1 MPNISFSKTFNVDIP
16 SVNLIQGNNIK
27 FRLVLD
33 TPAISNFTASLSQG
47 SAIVSSLAPSTGY
60 SSIFSPFIDAT
71 ATAATDSTII
81 FTPEITD
88 FYGSTYQ
95 FEPNPADNTIP
106 SSSLYSTYGDV
117 DYPFLLKL
125 FDIFIVY
132 LSDGTFVEYRIVDAI
147 IVSDKLE
154 VTLNKPISN
163 ILKNNITYNTFKR
176 MLFLTRVED
185 ETNIILEFKKK
196 SGKTSYGFV
205 IPENI
210 DPAVL
215 KNIDIISKEVQSKL
229 LSNQPIVQVN
239 SIDTINGGDF

>member
-1 MPNISFSKTFNVDIP
+1 MSNISFSKTFSVNIP
-16 SVNLIQGNNIK
+16 SINLNQGNNIK

-47 SAIVSSLAPSTGY
+47 SATISSLAPSTGY
-60 SSIFSPFIDAT
+60 SSVFSPYIDAV
-71 ATAATDSTII
+71 ATSGSASSII
-81 FTPEITD
+81 FTSEITD

-95 FEPNPADNTIP
+95 FEPNPTDNTIP

-132 LSDGTFVEYRIVDAI
+132 LSDGTFVEYRIVDAS
-147 IVSDKLE
+147 IVSNKLE
-154 VTLNKPISN
+154 VTLDKPISN
-163 ILKNNITYNTFKR
+163 LLKTDITNNAFKK
-176 MLFLTRVED
+176 MLFLTRIED

-196 SGKTSYGFV
+196 NGKTSYGFI

-239 SIDTINGGDF
+239 SIDTLNGGDF

>member
-1 MPNISFSKTFNVDIP
+1 MSNISFSKTFSVNIP
-16 SVNLIQGNNIK
+16 SINLNQGNNIK

-33 TPAISNFTASLSQG
+33 TPAINTFTASLSPG
-47 SAIVSSLAPSTGY
+47 SVTISSLAPSTGY
-60 SSIFSPFIDAT
+60 SSIFSPFINST

-81 FTPEITD
+81 FTPQISN

-95 FEPNPADNTIP
+95 FEPNPADSNITP
-106 SSSLYSTYGDV
+106 SSLYPVYGDV

-132 LSDGTFVEYRIVDAI
+132 LSDGTYIEYRIIDAS
-147 IVSDKLE
+147 IVSDQLQI
-154 VTLNKPISN
+154 TLNKPISN
-163 ILKNNITYNTFKR
+163 LLKTDITTNAFKK

-196 SGKTSYGFV
+196 NGKTSYGFV

-210 DPAVL
+210 DPSVL
-215 KNIDIISKEVQSKL
+215 KNIDIIAKEVQSKL

>member
-33 TPAISNFTASLSQG
+33 TPAISSFTASLSQG

-117 DYPFLLKL
+117 DHPFLLNL

-132 LSDGTFVEYRIVDAI
+132 LSDGTFIEYRIVDAT

-163 ILKNNITYNTFKR
+163 ILKENITNNTFKR

>member
-1 MPNISFSKTFNVDIP
+1 MSNISFSKTFNVDIP

-47 SAIVSSLAPSTGY
+47 SATISSLAPSTGY
-60 SSIFSPFIDAT
+60 SSVFSPYIDAV
-71 ATAATDSTII
+71 ATSGSASSII
-81 FTPEITD
+81 FTSEITD

-95 FEPNPADNTIP
+95 FEPNPTDNTIP
-106 SSSLYSTYGDV
+106 SSSLYSTYG
-117 DYPFLLKL
+117 
-125 FDIFIVY
+125 DIFIVY
-132 LSDGTFVEYRIVDAI
+132 LSDGTFVEYRIVDAS
-147 IVSDKLE
+147 IVSNKLE
-154 VTLNKPISN
+154 VTLDKPISN
-163 ILKNNITYNTFKR
+163 LLKNNITNNTFKR
-176 MLFLTRVED
+176 MTFLTRVED

-239 SIDTINGGDF
+239 SIDTLNGGDF

>member
-1 MPNISFSKTFNVDIP
+1 MANISFSKTFSVSIP
-16 SVNLIQGNNIK
+16 SINLAQNNNIK

-33 TPAISNFTASLSQG
+33 TPAISDFTASLSPG
-47 SAIVSSLAPSTGY
+47 SVTISSLAPSTGY
-60 SSIFSPFIDAT
+60 SSVFSPFIDST
-71 ATAATDSTII
+71 ATAATDSTIV
-81 FTPEITD
+81 FTPQISN

-95 FEPNPADNTIP
+95 FEPNPADSNITP
-106 SSSLYSTYGDV
+106 SGLYSTYGDV

-132 LSDGTFVEYRIVDAI
+132 LSDGTFVEYRIISAEV
-147 IVSDKLE
+147 VGDKLQ

-163 ILKNNITYNTFKR
+163 LLKNDITNNAFKR
-176 MLFLTRVED
+176 MLFLTRIED

-196 SGKTSYGFV
+196 NGKTSYGFV

-215 KNIDIISKEVQSKL
+215 KNIDIITKEVQSKL
-229 LSNQPIVQVN
+229 LTEQQGIQVN

>member
-16 SVNLIQGNNIK
+16 SINLNDGANIK

-33 TPAISNFTASLSQG
+33 TPAISTFTASLSPG
-47 SAIVSSLAPSTGY
+47 SVTISSLAPSTGY

-81 FTPEITD
+81 FTPEITN

-95 FEPNPADNTIP
+95 FEPNPDSNTIP

-163 ILKNNITYNTFKR
+163 ILKENITNNTFKR